1 MYGMDSTE
9 DCCQVIPQALHIPS
23 CVIKSC
29 HQGNSKIMILFFNKW
44 TRVYSSLIGTLVNN
58 TMLQAMDKKDNA
70 LVPLVPPENKS
81 RREELLEFFEETC
94 VQAVAKCSGIIISHP
109 FYVISVRMMVQFVGQ
124 ETIYSGLCA
133 SVKEIYNNEGLG
145 GFFRTTSSI
154 ECELLEVRNSREE
167 KETGQLLTWVKNR
180 MKAKIWKSRDTR
192 EENEDGGKH
201 PIRVGR

>member
-1 MYGMDSTE
+1 MAAARGRSGSGQSLEDLLGNEGTTATFVFNAIMTAAAQPLTCVRLLVQVGHEPISPTE
-9 DCCQVIPQALHIPS
+9 FTTFYQYACYV
-23 CVIKSC
+23 K
-29 HQGNSKIMILFFNKW
+29 KINVWHGLYRGLLP
-44 TRVYSSLIGTLVNN
+44 RVYSSLIGTLVNN

-124 ETIYSGLCA
+124 ETIY
-133 SVKEIYNNEGLG
+133 
-145 GFFRTTSSI
+145 RTTSSI

-167 KETGQLLTWVKNR
+167 KETGQLLTW
-180 MKAKIWKSRDTR
+180 AGSRI
-192 EENEDGGKH
+192 E
-201 PIRVGR
+201 